1 MRRKIN
7 NQETWQIYG
16 IDGELVAEYGA
27 NSAVGMPQ
35 KEYGYRDGQLLV
47 TAEASTAAAPTSGL
61 VAHWKFDE
69 NTGTTTADSS
79 GNGHTG
85 TLTNGPAWTTGQ
97 TNAAL
102 SFDGVNDQVVNNGIA
117 NLTNNFTISFWAQPT
132 TTHEIDSENTTGI
145 GGTSGQR
152 YALWPLWHTNGH
164 AGAGVSVGTNGV
176 SVYESSDYYM
186 PATLVYSGTLS
197 GWTHIA
203 VVYENK
209 QPKLYINGSLVC
221 TGLTSPKSFVHIN
234 PLEIG
239 GDVYGYYSG
248 KLDEIRVYNR
258 VLSAAEV
265 ATLPN
270 GTGSSAKVRWL
281 VADHLGTPRI
291 ILDQT
296 GAAGS
301 VKRHDYLPFG
311 EELFAGAGGRTAAMG
326 YAPGDGVRQ
335 QFTQKERD
343 VETGLDYFLARYYSS
358 TQGRFSS
365 PDEFSGGPREVSV
378 LGSGNA
384 TKQALPY
391 AEITNPQS
399 INKYQYV
406 YNNPLRF
413 IDPDGHQQDDK
424 KGLVDQLL
432 EYLGR
437 ILKGENQQDGMLPTS
452 GDGEVRK
459 REQNGP
465 LDADPNRL
473 TLNSWK
479 VRGQQAQAYADVY
492 EMADPTGLASFS
504 RGWMEGDPNKMIGG
518 VLQGVIK
525 IRGTNIAFS
534 EAKTLVGGWSRGTFA
549 KVSETLDYHFAKHG
563 FEVGAENLVQY
574 MRKAAAFGSNLRG
587 AQRTQLENGA
597 TRYLKNGYYI
607 IKDQAGKILSF
618 GKAI

>member
-1 MRRKIN
+1 MSQRRIAYDAAGNQVKDTYTGYGTATFDGDNRIVAIGDKFAASSTYTYNANAQRVRRKIN

-27 NSAVGMPQ
+27 NSAVDMPQ

-197 GWTHIA
+197 GWTHVA

-209 QPKLYINGSLVC
+209 QPKLYINGSLVR
-221 TGLTSPKSFVHIN
+221 TGLTSPMSFVHIN

-239 GDVYGYYSG
+239 GDVYGYYGG

-258 VLSAAEV
+258 SLSAAEV

-296 GAAGS
+296 GEAAK

-335 QFTQKERD
+335 QFTSKERD
-343 VETGLDYFLARYYSS
+343 IETGLDYFLARYYSS
-358 TQGRFSS
+358 TQGRFTSYD
-365 PDEFSGGPREVSV
+365 PIFVTAKRIIDPQR
-378 LGSGNA
+378 LNLY
-384 TKQALPY
+384 TY
-391 AEITNPQS
+391 AR
-399 INKYQYV
+399 
-406 YNNPLRF
+406 NNPLKFVDPNGTDVTITAKNEEEARKRF
-413 IDPDGHQQDDK
+413 ATFQR
-424 KGLVDQLL
+424 GLSQEDRKHVHFFV
-432 EYLGR
+432 
-437 ILKGENQQDGMLPTS
+437 
-452 GDGEVRK
+452 GDG
-459 REQNGP
+459 
-465 LDADPNRL
+465 
-473 TLNSWK
+473 
-479 VRGQQAQAYADVY
+479 
-492 EMADPTGLASFS
+492 
-504 RGWMEGDPNKMIGG
+504 
-518 VLQGVIK
+518 
-525 IRGTNIAFS
+525 
-534 EAKTLVGGWSRGTFA
+534 
-549 KVSETLDYHFAKHG
+549 
-563 FEVGAENLVQY
+563 
-574 MRKAAAFGSNLRG
+574 
-587 AQRTQLENGA
+587 
-597 TRYLKNGYYI
+597 KNGYKKGQFYI
-607 IKDQAGKILSF
+607 KVDRD
-618 GKAI
+618 